1 GVTVQPQRRLG
12 PNPADETC
20 RIAQSCETLPVVG
33 PLDTER
39 ALIEMLAGAN
49 SEDHPSWMQDAEC
62 AKRLRDD
69 AGVVAE
75 RRRVDRGPQGDA
87 GRVLSD
93 RREPREREWCV
104 SIGMPPRLAVVAD

>member
-1 GVTVQPQRRLG
+1 
-12 PNPADETC
+12 
-20 RIAQSCETLPVVG
+20 
-33 PLDTER
+33 
-39 ALIEMLAGAN
+39 MLAGAN
-49 SEDHPSWMQDAEC
+49 TEDHPSWMQDAEG

-104 SIGMPPRLAVVAD
+104 SIGMPPRLEVVADENRVETVVLGGDGEIEQLARAELLGRGLVAEPQMRLHERLL